1 VRPRQGSIKK
11 RAAGPPQSFTESSP
25 SWAPIRKEAVVL
37 NAMHGQSTGLA
48 PQRKYLV
55 ATDPRLPNAFVG
67 IVAFG
72 VTLVVAVVL
81 ARVGTAFGWAT
92 QLGVMA
98 ATVGF
103 VCWWS
108 RVLPGIFV
116 STCAWLMLN
125 GILVNGAG
133 RLGWDGRHDLV
144 RACVLLGVGLVVG
157 MARELELHLRLRAAS
172 ANNLGDEIERHLYI
186 VTSTP
191 DDPEFDADQPTLSVR
206 RGDHHA

>member
-1 VRPRQGSIKK
+1 
-11 RAAGPPQSFTESSP
+11 
-25 SWAPIRKEAVVL
+25 VL
-37 NAMHGQSTGLA
+37 KAMHGRSTGLA
-48 PQRKYLV
+48 PQREYV
-55 ATDPRLPNAFVG
+55 AAVDPRLPNAFVG
-67 IVAFG
+67 MVAFG

-81 ARVGTAFGWAT
+81 ARAGTALGWAT

-98 ATVGF
+98 AAVGF

-125 GILVNGAG
+125 GIVVNGAG

-144 RACVLLGVGLVVG
+144 RAGVLLGVGLVVA
-157 MARELELHLRLRAAS
+157 MARALELHLRLRAVS
-172 ANNLGDEIERHLYI
+172 AKNLSDEVERHLYV
-186 VTSTP
+186 VTSAAEAP
-191 DDPEFDADQPTLSVR
+191 QLEADQPTFSVR